1 MGSKRASGNRSGAA
15 ARRRVLLACVVG
27 AVVLAGGGVVAGSF
41 VKSPQQ
47 VAAETAPPPPRDL
60 TAPVEERVLAQSLI
74 IRGSVTAE
82 TSIAVRPAGAGG
94 EKTARSVYT
103 KVVPKEGDAVKAG
116 TVLVE
121 VSGRPVIALAGPIPA
136 YRDLTQGDEGD
147 DVGQF
152 QRALSSLGYGLGQD
166 RLGRF
171 GPGTSAAVTRFYRD
185 LGYSAPATTVAPGGP
200 EAAGDPEGSGGREGV
215 GDGEGDRGSAP
226 AATPP
231 ATTVLVPAAE
241 IVYVPRFPAHAERV
255 HAEVGADVS
264 DEAMTLSAGD
274 LVVTGQ
280 ADALEKQQIKRGQK
294 VLISSSRTGTEA
306 EGKVTAVG
314 SRPLRGGDHEQG
326 GTGEE
331 RFAVTVQPGTELDAE
346 WAGQSVRL
354 TVEAQ
359 SSRRAVLAV
368 PSAAVS
374 SRADGRTTVTVKH
387 RDGTTRRVTV
397 SVGMSAD
404 GYVQIT
410 PEEKGTVKKG
420 DAVVVGTRAEMP

>member
-185 LGYSAPATTVAPGGP
+185 LGYSA
-200 EAAGDPEGSGGREGV
+200 
-215 GDGEGDRGSAP
+215 
-226 AATPP
+226 P